1 VLRPIEV
8 LMAANDNTLES
19 GADSHPQIGML
30 ATVRNRRAIVASV
43 KPFDTP
49 ERRFHV
55 VKLEY
60 TDLEGAAQE
69 TVVWEIEH
77 GRKLLPHI
85 SSALPSGP
93 AVGDAWQECMELL
106 AAEWRPLAA
115 GLRGVGIPAPT
126 DVDWDLPAGDLVG
139 EARAVMVWL
148 MGEEYVALVPVAGV
162 VEDERLIQVTPQS
175 LPAEVAATLF
185 ERIGGQA

>member
-1 VLRPIEV
+1 
-8 LMAANDNTLES
+8 MAANDNTLES
-19 GADSHPQIGML
+19 GAASHSQIGML

-43 KPFDTP
+43 EPFDTP

-77 GRKLLPHI
+77 GRKLLPPHAI

-93 AVGDAWQECMELL
+93 AAGDAWQECMELL

-115 GLRGVGIPAPT
+115 GIREVGIPAPT
-126 DVDWDLPAGDLVG
+126 DVDWDLPAGNLVG
-139 EARAVMVWL
+139 ESRAVMVWL
-148 MGEEYVALVPVAGV
+148 MGEEYVALVPVDGV
-162 VEDERLIQVTPQS
+162 VKDERLIQVTPQS
-175 LPAEVAATLF
+175 PPAEVAATLF
-185 ERIGGQA
+185 EKIGGQA